1 MERFQC
7 ISHLEN
13 GLDIRAAGEF
23 IKEAIK
29 CTSKITIRNGGKKG
43 DAKLISNVMSLGI
56 QKGDTL
62 EMELEGENEK
72 EDASSLMTY
81 METHL

>member
-23 IKEAIK
+23 VREAIK
-29 CTSKITIRNGGKKG
+29 CTGKVSIRNGGRRG
-43 DAKLISNVMSLGI
+43 DAKLIFNVMSLGI

-62 EMELEGENEK
+62 EMEVAGENEK
-72 EDASSLMTY
+72 EDASALKMY
-81 METHL
+81 MEAHL